1 MFKKCIATY
10 VSLLMVLVPFS
21 TALAAQGNKMPVM
34 NEKELM
40 EKLNAISPFALPA
53 LKDNKAPDAQA
64 VQRAALELL
73 ALMETNDEAFSLLL
87 RKATASS
94 LQMK

>member
-21 TALAAQGNKMPVM
+21 TALAAPGNKVPVM
-34 NEKELM
+34 NEQKLV
-40 EKLNAISPFALPA
+40 EKLRAIAPFELPA
-53 LKDNKAPDAQA
+53 LNKDQAADPQA

-73 ALMETNDEAFSLLL
+73 ALLEE
-87 RKATASS
+87 R
-94 LQMK
+94 